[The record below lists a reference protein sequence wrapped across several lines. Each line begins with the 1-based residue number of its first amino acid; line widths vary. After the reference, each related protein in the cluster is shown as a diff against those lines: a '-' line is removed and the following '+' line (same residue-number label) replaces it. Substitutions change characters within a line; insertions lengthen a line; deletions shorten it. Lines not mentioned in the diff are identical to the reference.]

1 VSPRRGQASAPQGLT
16 AAAAARLAAKLK
28 GHRILDAGEVA
39 FLSDATR
46 QFLRRNLAGDVF
58 SGSAIEESFRFDAL
72 AKLCSAR
79 REAKGLSVP
88 QVSALLKVP
97 QYRLKAVD
105 RGRLREVDPTVLRK
119 YVEYLGLESWFRR
132 WARQNRELV
141 IRLGL
146 VQGGRAGRPN
156 NEMHLTRSATAGR
169 RGPRR

>member
-1 VSPRRGQASAPQGLT
+1 VSPRQGQASASHGLT
-16 AAAAARLAAKLK
+16 VAAAARLAAKLK
-28 GHRILDAGEVA
+28 GHRILNTDEVA
-39 FLSDATR
+39 FLSDATL

-88 QVSALLKVP
+88 QLSVLLKVP

-105 RGRLREVDPTVLRK
+105 QGRLREVDPTVLRK
-119 YVEYLGLESWFRR
+119 YVDYLGVEPWFRR

-141 IRLGL
+141 VRLGL
-146 VQGGRAGRPN
+146 VEGGRGGRPN
-156 NEMHLTRSATAGR
+156 KQRGFRGR
-169 RGPRR
+169 D